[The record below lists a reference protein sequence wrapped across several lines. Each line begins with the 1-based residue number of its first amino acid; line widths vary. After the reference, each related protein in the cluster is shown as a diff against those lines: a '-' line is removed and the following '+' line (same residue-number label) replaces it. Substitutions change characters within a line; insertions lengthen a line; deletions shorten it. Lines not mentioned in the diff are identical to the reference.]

1 MHSRSNTKWS
11 VVSSFMIS
19 ARVCNPYERFCSV
32 LLTIES
38 SLVLRATSNL
48 LMSQQRPRTICSK
61 QSSRRSR
68 PYYKRKRRKIS
79 SNQHY
84 KETYES
90 YIPKGII
97 SILFR
102 YLHTH
107 RRGQYQIGKKV
118 ELGEILHCFL
128 NSWAKI
134 ESIFLDFFFD
144 IEVSTFPKM
153 LISAFEVIVKPY
165 LITIFLT
172 RISITLFPYF
182 KPIFVLASCK

>member
-84 KETYES
+84 KEPYES

-97 SILFR
+97 LIHPR
-102 YLHTH
+102 
-107 RRGQYQIGKKV
+107 
-118 ELGEILHCFL
+118 
-128 NSWAKI
+128 
-134 ESIFLDFFFD
+134 LDL
-144 IEVSTFPKM
+144 VN
-153 LISAFEVIVKPY
+153 VIVRP
-165 LITIFLT
+165 FLFT
-172 RISITLFPYF
+172 KLSLFT
-182 KPIFVLASCK
+182 KSSLDKE

>member
-19 ARVCNPYERFCSV
+19 ARVCNPYDRFCSV

-107 RRGQYQIGKKV
+107 RRGQYQIGKKWNWARYCTIFWTHG
-118 ELGEILHCFL
+118 LKLNQYFWIFFSILRFKL
-128 NSWAKI
+128 
-134 ESIFLDFFFD
+134 FF
-144 IEVSTFPKM
+144 ST
-153 LISAFEVIVKPY
+153 FEVIVKP
-165 LITIFLT
+165 
-172 RISITLFPYF
+172 
-182 KPIFVLASCK
+182 

>member
-84 KETYES
+84 KETHES

-97 SILFR
+97 SILFHH
-102 YLHTH
+102 LHTH
-107 RRGQYQIGKKV
+107 RRGQYQIGKKWNWARYCTV
-118 ELGEILHCFL
+118 FWTHGLKL
-128 NSWAKI
+128 NQYFW
-134 ESIFLDFFFD
+134 IFFRYWGLDFSQNVDFS
-144 IEVSTFPKM
+144 IWSNRK
-153 LISAFEVIVKPY
+153 Y

-182 KPIFVLASCK
+182 KPIFVLASCN